1 MSNDGSMFANKIN
14 KKIDNNRQYYY
25 SKNSDVTLTNT
36 KGKNIK
42 QKINEIFASRN
53 YVYKADVVIFTK
65 SGELRKRII
74 GKNSNYL
81 ITDSNELIPITDILD
96 IKYQ

>member
-42 QKINEIFASRN
+42 QKINEIFTSRN
-53 YVYKADVVIFTK
+53 YVYKADVTIFTK

-81 ITDSNELIPITDILD
+81 ITDNNELIPITDILD

>member
-42 QKINEIFASRN
+42 QKINEIFTSRN

-81 ITDSNELIPITDILD
+81 ITDNNELIPITDILD